1 MELIRSR
8 TRILKTKMEI
18 NQLSMNEDIHIVI
31 GMIMYGVYIVLLN
44 WMYIKE
50 YLKDN
55 PVIRRGTEW
64 PD

>member
-1 MELIRSR
+1 
-8 TRILKTKMEI
+8 MEI